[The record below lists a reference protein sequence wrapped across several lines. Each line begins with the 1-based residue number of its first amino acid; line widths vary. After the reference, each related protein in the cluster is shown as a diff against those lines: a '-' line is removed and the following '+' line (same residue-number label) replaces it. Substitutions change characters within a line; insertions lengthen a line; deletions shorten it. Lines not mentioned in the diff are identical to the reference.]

1 MELVAVYC
9 PLALEAAGG
18 SGSQD
23 RVEDGAN
30 SRVPLVGMRGLVS
43 LYSCNRLTSSH
54 NMVGSMANTT
64 KRTRALLWNSVETF
78 RTPEEHRARIQS
90 VAEVV
95 KPGAVKKAKPRKLRK
110 KRAKRAD
117 VKADGTSSLQARLH
131 VLGYRVY
138 VDYLA
143 SPHWLDVKAR
153 WKATNLFKGWV
164 CHSIGCDSKD
174 GLSLHHWTYARLG
187 AEEVS
192 DLILVC
198 RECHS
203 RIHRL
208 ERRGVPLGEATMKV
222 TGQLSS
228 PRVPQQYLTAAA

>member
-95 KPGAVKKAKPRKLRK
+95 KPGAVKKARTT
-110 KRAKRAD
+110 A
-117 VKADGTSSLQARLH
+117 AR
-131 VLGYRVY
+131 
-138 VDYLA
+138 
-143 SPHWLDVKAR
+143 S
-153 WKATNLFKGWV
+153 
-164 CHSIGCDSKD
+164 
-174 GLSLHHWTYARLG
+174 
-187 AEEVS
+187 
-192 DLILVC
+192 
-198 RECHS
+198 
-203 RIHRL
+203 
-208 ERRGVPLGEATMKV
+208 
-222 TGQLSS
+222 SS
-228 PRVPQQYLTAAA
+228 PNRSSVRI

>member
-1 MELVAVYC
+1 
-9 PLALEAAGG
+9 
-18 SGSQD
+18 
-23 RVEDGAN
+23 
-30 SRVPLVGMRGLVS
+30 
-43 LYSCNRLTSSH
+43 
-54 NMVGSMANTT
+54 
-64 KRTRALLWNSVETF
+64 VETF

-153 WKATNLFKGWV
+153 HPTCSRAGCVTQSAATARTGFRFT
-164 CHSIGCDSKD
+164 IGHMPVLAPKRS
-174 GLSLHHWTYARLG
+174 
-187 AEEVS
+187 
-192 DLILVC
+192 
-198 RECHS
+198 
-203 RIHRL
+203 
-208 ERRGVPLGEATMKV
+208 AT
-222 TGQLSS
+222 
-228 PRVPQQYLTAAA
+228 